1 MWVDDAID
9 AVKENL
15 LTEVMSDLIDR
26 DHEKI

>member
-15 LTEVMSDLIDR
+15 LTEVMSDLIDS
-26 DHEKI
+26 DHEKK